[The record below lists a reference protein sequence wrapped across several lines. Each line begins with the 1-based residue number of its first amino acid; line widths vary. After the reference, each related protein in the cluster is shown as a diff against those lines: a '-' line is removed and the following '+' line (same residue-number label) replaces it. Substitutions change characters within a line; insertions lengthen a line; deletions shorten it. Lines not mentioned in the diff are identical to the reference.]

1 MQSAESA
8 EPKQDAPGQ
17 VVVASQSGIV
27 GLAAKLSDIKDHF
40 GQFETL
46 KKELLNENDY
56 YTVKGKDGKSHQ
68 AIGKSGWYKFGVA
81 FNISTY
87 IIKEEKEWL
96 NDEHTEFAY
105 HITMQASAPNGR
117 NVADTGSCDN
127 TSKDREGASIHVV
140 RAMASTRAKE
150 RCMITMVG
158 APEKAT
164 DDGSTTNGN
173 ATAAGEKFC
182 TCDTPDITPD
192 KKGCRECHKSLHPND
207 VKVD

>member
-1 MQSAESA
+1 MQSQEEAES
-8 EPKQDAPGQ
+8 PIPSQL
-17 VVVASQSGIV
+17 VVANAGIV

-46 KKELLNENDY
+46 RKELLNDNDY
-56 YTVKGKDGKSHQ
+56 YDVKDKNGKLHK

-87 IIKEEKEWL
+87 ILKEEKEWL

-117 NVADTGSCDN
+117 NCTDTGSCDN
-127 TSKDREGASIHVV
+127 TGLDRPGVSIHVV

-164 DDGSTTNGN
+164 DTGATSTQSNSKYCEC
-173 ATAAGEKFC
+173 AE
-182 TCDTPDITPD
+182 PEITPD
-192 KKGCRECHKSLHPND
+192 KDGCRKCHKALEHPAS
-207 VKVD
+207 